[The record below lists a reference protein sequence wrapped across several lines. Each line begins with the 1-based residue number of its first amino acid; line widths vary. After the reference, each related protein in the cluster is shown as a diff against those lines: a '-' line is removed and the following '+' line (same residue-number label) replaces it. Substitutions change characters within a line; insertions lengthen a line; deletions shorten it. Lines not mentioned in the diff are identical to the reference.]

1 MPAADQRRPERPAT
15 SRGSLRLVALAFL
28 LAASLGLA
36 SPLAAQPITFRQAI
50 EMALEHSG
58 TLRAASAE
66 RMRTQKQYKVEH
78 YAYYPKVYFG
88 TGLGY
93 SFGQPISVAG
103 QAPSIF
109 NVSHT
114 QTIFN
119 LATKSVIKA
128 AQIDTRAAEIDYK
141 NQADQVMLDTA
152 LIYLELDSTQRR
164 LAAAHEEKE
173 AASRA
178 LFIAQQRQLEGVGS
192 AVESTR
198 AELDEARVE
207 LRIATLVSNLET
219 LRARLGTAI
228 GQPATQVEIA
238 ADSIPAPPQA
248 ANQDDLTQQAL
259 ANSLSVRLADE
270 RARAAHERA
279 RAEHRMRYP
288 SINLDGQYALFSE
301 FNNYSQYY
309 QKFSRN
315 NYSFGLNIRIP
326 LFNMEQN
333 SAAAA
338 AYAVAMKADAEA
350 QTARE
355 EAAAEVVRT
364 QHSLL
369 RLEAAARVAR
379 LEIDVAQ
386 ANIDAVQLEIEQGVA
401 TPRDEEMARA
411 AVASR
416 QVQLLESQ
424 FDYVSAQVQLL
435 RQTGELRSWALGQQ
449 GEWNP

>member
-1 MPAADQRRPERPAT
+1 MMQAARQKRPARPAI
-15 SRGSLRLVALAFL
+15 SRGRLRLRALALL

-36 SPLAAQPITFRQAI
+36 LPLSAEPITFRQAI

-58 TLRAASAE
+58 TLRAAWAE
-66 RMRTQKQYKVEH
+66 RLRTANQYKVEH
-78 YAYYPKVYFG
+78 DAYYPRVYFG

-93 SFGQPISVAG
+93 SFGQPITVAG

-114 QTIFN
+114 QTIFD
-119 LATKSVIKA
+119 LATKSAIKA
-128 AQIDTRAAEIDYK
+128 AQIDKRAAEIDYK
-141 NQADQVMLDTA
+141 NQAEQVMLDTA
-152 LIYLELDSTQRR
+152 LIYLEMDSTQRR

-178 LFIAQQRQLEGVGS
+178 LYIAQQRQLEGVGS

-219 LRARLGTAI
+219 LRARLAAAI
-228 GQPATQVEIA
+228 GQPSTQVEIA
-238 ADSIPAPPQA
+238 ADSIPSPPQA

-259 ANSLSVRLADE
+259 ANSLSVHLADE
-270 RARAAHERA
+270 RAHAAHQRA
-279 RAEHRMRYP
+279 RAEYRRRYP
-288 SINLDGQYALFSE
+288 SINLDGQYAMFSK
-301 FNNYSQYY
+301 FNNYAQYY

-315 NYSFGLNIRIP
+315 NYSFGVNIRIP
-326 LFNMEQN
+326 LFNMAQN
-333 SAAAA
+333 ATAAA

-386 ANIDAVQLEIEQGVA
+386 ANIDAVQLEIEQGAA

-424 FDYVSAQVQLL
+424 FDYLSAQVRLL
-435 RQTGELRSWALGQQ
+435 RQTGELRSWALGQ
-449 GEWNP
+449 